1 MTRTL
6 TCIECPKGCRL
17 TVETDGS
24 YVLSVTG
31 NQCPKGE
38 KYARQEVENPLR
50 VLTTSVL
57 TEGLDLK
64 MLPVKTS
71 GPIPKAKILEVM
83 PLVLQIRVKAVV
95 KTGDIIQNN
104 FAGLGVDLVAT
115 RTASKLPQLPLA
127 PSLQKRGNKI
137 APF

>member
-1 MTRTL
+1 MEKTL
-6 TCIECPKGCRL
+6 TCIECPKGCKL
-17 TVETDGS
+17 TVATDGS

-50 VLTTSVL
+50 VLTTSVFCL
-57 TEGLDLK
+57 GLDLK

-71 GPIPKAKILEVM
+71 GPIPKAKVLEVM
-83 PLVLQIRVKAVV
+83 PLVLKIRVKKSV
-95 KTGDIIQNN
+95 KPGDVIQAD

-115 RTASKLPQLPLA
+115 RSAVKVSPA
-127 PSLQKRGNKI
+127 
-137 APF
+137 